1 MSERRKSIWIFEIEG
16 EEKPRAVK
24 AATEQGARNH
34 LKAKAA
40 EEFEKRIT
48 SARKADVFRDWD
60 LGKQGVEVEEAV

>member
-34 LKAKAA
+34 LKAKAV
-40 EEFEKRIT
+40 EEFEKRIK
-48 SARKADVFRDWD
+48 AGRKAEPADGWK
-60 LGKQGVEVEEAV
+60 LAKEGVEIEEAE